1 MVARPKMHPTK
12 AKSIAGSSIGWALAA
27 LFFAVSVGAL
37 GQGCVASQDP
47 GATEAQPLAEAVLV
61 VRTGSPRQ
69 TLQSWLDAIRKAE
82 GLYERYRRDRTHAN
96 VYLITANTH
105 VLLDLL
111 DLSQVAP
118 ALQNETGFRASY
130 ALADILARVE
140 LPPMESVPDWDP
152 FDESAPDKWRMPGT
166 PITIARID
174 EGPRAGEFLFSA
186 STVASA
192 PRLYER
198 VRQLPLQRPSPVE
211 SWTDMVPHV
220 TGPLIPA
227 AHVDAF
233 PDYLRKSSLDTPIWK
248 IIISVAIFG
257 VAAVL
262 FVLIH
267 RWIRRRPSDW
277 RFRNLIRRMLTPLS
291 GIALAWLF
299 WLFVQY
305 EVNVS
310 GAFAKLTDSTLTAV
324 NNIGLAWLFWLASLA
339 AAEWMI
345 RSPRI
350 SDESLNASLMRLSA
364 RLIGFIGVVL
374 ILAWGANRLGLPVLG
389 VVAGLGF
396 GGLAVALAI
405 RPTLENLVGGVILF
419 ADQPVRVGDIC
430 SFGDRM
436 GTVERIGIRSTK
448 LRAMDRTLISIPNAT
463 FVDLELVNWTE
474 CDRRLILAVIG
485 LRYET
490 TPDQLRH
497 VLAKLREMLSAHP
510 KVEPSTVRVRFVG
523 YGASSL
529 NVQIRVY
536 ALTREWNEFFAI
548 REDVLL
554 RVSEIVG
561 ESDTS
566 LALPSQTI
574 YFGRDGGLDEEP
586 SKAPSGRLVS
596 YGDVAIPRSADTPRK
611 D

>member
-1 MVARPKMHPTK
+1 MHPTRP
-12 AKSIAGSSIGWALAA
+12 KSIAGSSIGRALAA
-27 LFFAVSVGAL
+27 LFFAVNVGAL
-37 GQGCVASQDP
+37 GEGRVAGQDP
-47 GATEAQPLAEAVLV
+47 GATGAQPLSEVVLAA
-61 VRTGSPRQ
+61 RTDSPRQ
-69 TLQSWLDAIRKAE
+69 TLQSFLDAIRKAE
-82 GLYERYRRDRTHAN
+82 GLYVTYGRDRTHAT
-96 VYLITANTH
+96 VRLITANTR
-105 VLLDLL
+105 VWIDLL

-118 ALQNETGFRASY
+118 ALRDETGFRASY
-130 ALADILARVE
+130 ALADVLARVE

-152 FDESAPDKWRMPGT
+152 FDHSAPDKWRVPGT

-198 VRQLPLQRPSPVE
+198 ARHLPLQRPSPVE

-220 TGPLIPA
+220 TGPWIPA
-227 AHVDAF
+227 GLADAV
-233 PDYLRKSSLDTPIWK
+233 PMYLRKSRLDTPIWK
-248 IIISVAIFG
+248 ILISIVTLG

-262 FVLIH
+262 FVLINH
-267 RWIRRRPSDW
+267 YVRRQPFDSLLRKS
-277 RFRNLIRRMLTPLS
+277 IGMMVMPLS
-291 GIALAWLF
+291 GIALAWLV
-299 WLFVQY
+299 WLFLQY

-310 GAFAKLTDSTLTAV
+310 GAFAKLSDSALTAI
-324 NNIGLAWLFWLASLA
+324 NNIALAWLFWLAVLA

-350 SDESLNASLMRLSA
+350 PDESLNASLMRLSA
-364 RLIGFIGVVL
+364 RLIGFVGVIL

-419 ADQPVRVGDIC
+419 TDRPVRVGDLC

-436 GTVERIGIRSTK
+436 GRVERIGIRSTK
-448 LRAMDRTLISIPNAT
+448 IRAMDRTLISIPNAT
-463 FVDLELVNWTE
+463 FVDLELVNWAE
-474 CDRRLILAVIG
+474 CDRMLILTVIG

-490 TPDQLRH
+490 TPEQLRD
-497 VLAKLREMLSAHP
+497 VLAKLRDMFSAHP
-510 KVEPSTVRVRFVG
+510 KIEASTVRVRFVG
-523 YGASSL
+523 YGASSAD
-529 NVQIRVY
+529 VQIRVY

-554 RVSEIVG
+554 RASEIVR
-561 ESDTS
+561 ESGTS
-566 LALPSQTI
+566 LALPSRTL
-574 YFGRDGGLDEEP
+574 YFGGED
-586 SKAPSGRLVS
+586 
-596 YGDVAIPRSADTPRK
+596 
-611 D
+611 

>member
-1 MVARPKMHPTK
+1 MPPTR
-12 AKSIAGSSIGWALAA
+12 AKSTAASSIGWALAA
-27 LFFAVSVGAL
+27 LSLAVSVGAI
-37 GQGCVASQDP
+37 GEGCVGGQDP

-61 VRTGSPRQ
+61 ARTDSPRQ
-69 TLQSWLDAIRKAE
+69 TLQSFLDAIRNAE
-82 GLYERYRRDRTHAN
+82 ALYERYRRDRTHAT
-96 VYLITANTH
+96 VYLITANTR
-105 VLLDLL
+105 VLVDLL

-118 ALQNETGFRASY
+118 ALRDETGFRASY

-140 LPPMESVPDWDP
+140 LPPVESVPDWDP
-152 FDESAPDKWRMPGT
+152 FDESAPDKWRVPGT

-174 EGPRAGEFLFSA
+174 EGPRVGEFLFSA

-192 PRLYER
+192 PRLYQR
-198 VRQLPLQRPSPVE
+198 ARHLPLQRPSPVE

-227 AHVDAF
+227 ALSDAF
-233 PDYLRKSSLDTPIWK
+233 PEYLRRSRLDTPIWK
-248 IIISVAIFG
+248 IIISVATIA
-257 VAAVL
+257 VAVAL

-267 RWIRRRPSDW
+267 RWIRRRPLDW
-277 RFRNLIRRMLTPLS
+277 RFQHLIRRMLTPLS
-291 GIALAWLF
+291 AIALGWLVWLF
-299 WLFVQY
+299 FQY

-310 GAFAKLTDSTLTAV
+310 GAFAKLSDSALTAV
-324 NNIGLAWLFWLASLA
+324 NNIALAWLFWLTVLA
-339 AAEWMI
+339 AAEWVI

-350 SDESLNASLMRLSA
+350 PDESLNASLMRLSA
-364 RLIGFIGVVL
+364 RLIAFIGVIL

-419 ADQPVRVGDIC
+419 ADRPVRVGDLC

-436 GTVERIGIRSTK
+436 GTVERIGIRTTK
-448 LRAMDRTLISIPNAT
+448 IRAMDRTLISIPNAT

-474 CDRRLILAVIG
+474 CDRMLILTVIG

-490 TPDQLRH
+490 SPEQLRD
-497 VLAKLREMLSAHP
+497 VLAKLREMFAAHP
-510 KVEPSTVRVRFVG
+510 KIEPSTVRVRFVG
-523 YGASSL
+523 YGASSAD
-529 NVQIRVY
+529 VQIRVY

-554 RVSEIVG
+554 RVSEIVR
-561 ESDTS
+561 ESGTS
-566 LALPSQTI
+566 LARPSQTL
-574 YFGRDGGLDEEP
+574 YFGRDGGGDEER
-586 SKAPSGRLVS
+586 SESEVAVSGS
-596 YGDVAIPRSADTPRK
+596 TDEPRK